1 MIDIDIRNVLEKG
14 VSLKHFPGAHFSI
27 IYKGKKP
34 LLNFVGYK
42 QTYPDLKPLK
52 GDEIYDIASLTK
64 VVSTTTLVMKLIE
77 NNQLSLETNVYEI
90 LDWFQ
95 LKDINVYDLLT
106 HTSGLPADIARAN
119 TLKDKKDVIDR
130 IKSVKIIYEKG
141 SRICYSDIGFI
152 LLGLMIEKITNK
164 SLNDNG
170 QELIFKPL
178 GMKDT
183 SYFPNIDRCAP
194 TELRDDEVYK
204 GLLKGR
210 VHDEKAFALG
220 QAGHAGLF
228 STTFDLSIFIKAILE
243 DKFVLNKETLDMM
256 FKVREE
262 KLSLKDVALKRAFGW
277 DKPTQNSSAG
287 DYIDFNQSVLHT
299 GFTGCNMFIDRKN
312 GIGFVMLSNAV
323 HPKRGLNNIIRYRS
337 QIANLI
343 YRKVKEKKHD

>member
-1 MIDIDIRNVLEKG
+1 MTDKIIKDVLEEG

-27 IYKGKKP
+27 VYKAKKA
-34 LLNFVGYK
+34 LSSYVGYM
-42 QTYPDLKPLK
+42 QTYPELKPLK
-52 GDEIYDIASLTK
+52 GNEIYDIASLTK

-77 NNQLSLETNVYEI
+77 DNLLSLDTCVSDI
-90 LDWFQ
+90 LDWFHI
-95 LKDINVYDLLT
+95 KDICVYDLLT
-106 HTSGLPADIARAN
+106 HTSGLPADISRAN
-119 TLKDKKDVIDR
+119 TLKDKTDVINR

-152 LLGLMIEKITNK
+152 LLGLMIEKITHK
-164 SLNDNG
+164 SLNENG

-178 GMKDT
+178 GMNDT
-183 SYFPNIDRCAP
+183 SYLPDIDRCAP
-194 TELRDDEVYK
+194 TELRDDAVYQ

-228 STTFDLSIFIKAILE
+228 STTHDLAIFIKAILE
-243 DKFVLNKETLDMM
+243 DKFVLKKETLNMI

-262 KLSLKDVALKRAFGW
+262 KLSLKDTPLKRALGW
-277 DKPTQNSSAG
+277 DKPTQGSSAG
-287 DYIDFNQSVLHT
+287 DYVDFDQSILHT

-312 GIGFVMLSNAV
+312 EIGFVMLSNAV
-323 HPKRGLNNIIRYRS
+323 HPKRELNHIIRYRN

-343 YRKVKEKKHD
+343 YRKVEEKKHV